1 MEKNWL
7 AIYTKPRSEKTV
19 AERLEKAGIE
29 VYLPMLETMRQ
40 WSDRKKKIKV
50 PLIPSYVFVKV
61 TELER
66 LKALKVPGVMNFI
79 FWLGKPAVI
88 REQEIMQIRFLMKEA
103 DAGEEVILENLQPGD
118 KAVIT
123 AGQFKDEPV
132 TIITADKKEYIVILE
147 SLGVKLRLSKM
158 KVGKS

>member
-7 AIYTKPRSEKTV
+7 AIYTKPRSEKAV
-19 AERLEKAGIE
+19 ADRLEKAGIE
-29 VYLPMLETMRQ
+29 IYLPMLETMRQ

-61 TELER
+61 AEVDR
-66 LKALKVPGVMNFI
+66 IKVLKVPGVMNFI

-88 REQEIMQIRFLMKEA
+88 REHEIMQIKYLLKEA
-103 DAGEEVILENLQPGD
+103 DSDEVTLENLLPGD

-132 TIITADKKEYIVILE
+132 TIISAEKKEYIVILE

-158 KVGKS
+158 KVGKG